1 MGNGIEFRIREI
13 RTDNGLTQSEFA
25 NIIGITPVTLSH
37 IETGKSKI
45 TIEILGKIL
54 SNFDIDAHWLVTGK
68 VKMTR
73 NEQKIGDI
81 SNSTVVSANVSGHG
95 VSIHHPVSEK
105 TIVEFSKHC
114 SEVIKKQEEQNEN
127 FTATI
132 NKLQEQIDSLILVV
146 NKLNDKTT

>member
-1 MGNGIEFRIREI
+1 MGNGIGFRIREI

-25 NIIGITPVTLSH
+25 NIIGITPVSLSR
-37 IETGKSKI
+37 IEIDESKI
-45 TIEILGKIL
+45 TIEVLDKIL

-68 VKMTR
+68 VKMAR

-81 SNSTVVSANVSGHG
+81 SNSTVVGANVSGHG
-95 VSIHHPVSEK
+95 VSIHHPVSEE

-146 NKLNDKTT
+146 NKLNDKIK